1 MFKAIGRFALIVHDY
16 DEALCFYTTT
26 LGLQTLLD
34 YQGEDGLRLLQLG
47 LQGQSNLGLW
57 FFEAQTDEER
67 ALVGKQAVHQP
78 LLVCYTENFEADYQ
92 RLKDQGIRF
101 QDQPTHDRDAI
112 HVHFYD
118 LYGNEIV
125 LVQLVKPPPE

>member
-1 MFKAIGRFALIVHDY
+1 MFRAIGRFALIVRDHE
-16 DEALCFYTTT
+16 EALRFYSNT

-34 YQGEDGLRLLQLG
+34 YQGDDGLRLLQLG
-47 LQGQSNLGLW
+47 LEGQPDIGLW

-67 ALVGKQAVHQP
+67 ALVGKQAIHQP
-78 LLVCYTENFEADYQ
+78 LLICYTENFEADYQ
-92 RLKDQGIRF
+92 RLKALGICF
-101 QDQPTHDRDAI
+101 QDEPTHDPDAI

-125 LVQLVKPPPE
+125 LVQLIKPPTE